1 MPITKVR
8 LLQRVGLFFVQPVC
22 YAKKNVYL
30 CIAFSVE
37 GVIGRDVGI
46 GRQDGLKIRWA
57 VMPVWVQVPLAVQR
71 RAQVALLFLKNVL
84 CLCYIKFVSQLYLR
98 WLDGFHCSSG
108 GTFRA
113 AHMLVGRYV
122 LCRSVYRST
131 RSLRAVVCR
140 CQYGLVWS

>member
-57 VMPVWVQVPLAVQR
+57 VMPVWACLPQAGSSPTRGTKEGASCSPFFEKCIMFMLYQVC
-71 RAQVALLFLKNVL
+71 VAT
-84 CLCYIKFVSQLYLR
+84 IS
-98 WLDGFHCSSG
+98 
-108 GTFRA
+108 T
-113 AHMLVGRYV
+113 LV
-122 LCRSVYRST
+122 
-131 RSLRAVVCR
+131 
-140 CQYGLVWS
+140 